1 MKTTYKLLFSLA
13 LTFASVIAPSLQGR
27 AGGGSALAQSVGEAF
42 YIYRNDGGFNA
53 FFREEIDSIAYS
65 CYDADSTLYDD
76 AVMQVV
82 YTKDSIYQIPLAAI
96 DSVSFVQPETKY
108 KTGVIQIGEGS
119 NLEGYIVKSEGKYL
133 YLLDS
138 TPTSILPRT
147 GDKLVT
153 TDMTDMFP
161 CGYAGKVIAV
171 TRKDGCCVIECEDVE
186 LEEIFDS
193 YSYTINLSSDETK
206 PSLIRR
212 APIDKTVTV
221 PKLSHSWS
229 VGAGVSLF
237 SVSNTVETSLKPSFH
252 IKGTDIVD
260 PVRGRLTNIRVTG
273 NYTTGITYDF
283 AFEVSPDPLE
293 FPFPG
298 GRNERPIC
306 PFISF
311 FWDFGMFV
319 GVSGSV
325 SFSRTF
331 TQKWVSYIDYQREGL
346 KMPTI
351 TFDKPSLVGRE
362 ASDARLALKGSL
374 RGGWYGEL
382 GFKPWMLEKN
392 SDLGGKLSGRLEVG
406 LEAEMERGIDL
417 RGLEEADKNTAL
429 YDFVDNYGDL
439 TLPTLTIS
447 PYASVTATIKV
458 GKWNETW
465 TPWKGKIGS
474 PFYQGGY
481 FPHFSNVEYQRV
493 SPAGSIKCKGYVS
506 LSD

>member
-1 MKTTYKLLFSLA
+1 
-13 LTFASVIAPSLQGR
+13 
-27 AGGGSALAQSVGEAF
+27 
-42 YIYRNDGGFNA
+42 
-53 FFREEIDSIAYS
+53 
-65 CYDADSTLYDD
+65 
-76 AVMQVV
+76 
-82 YTKDSIYQIPLAAI
+82 
-96 DSVSFVQPETKY
+96 
-108 KTGVIQIGEGS
+108 
-119 NLEGYIVKSEGKYL
+119 
-133 YLLDS
+133 
-138 TPTSILPRT
+138 
-147 GDKLVT
+147 
-153 TDMTDMFP
+153 
-161 CGYAGKVIAV
+161 
-171 TRKDGCCVIECEDVE
+171 
-186 LEEIFDS
+186 
-193 YSYTINLSSDETK
+193 
-206 PSLIRR
+206 
-212 APIDKTVTV
+212 
-221 PKLSHSWS
+221 
-229 VGAGVSLF
+229 
-237 SVSNTVETSLKPSFH
+237 
-252 IKGTDIVD
+252 
-260 PVRGRLTNIRVTG
+260 
-273 NYTTGITYDF
+273 
-283 AFEVSPDPLE
+283 
-293 FPFPG
+293 
-298 GRNERPIC
+298 
-306 PFISF
+306 
-311 FWDFGMFV
+311 MFV